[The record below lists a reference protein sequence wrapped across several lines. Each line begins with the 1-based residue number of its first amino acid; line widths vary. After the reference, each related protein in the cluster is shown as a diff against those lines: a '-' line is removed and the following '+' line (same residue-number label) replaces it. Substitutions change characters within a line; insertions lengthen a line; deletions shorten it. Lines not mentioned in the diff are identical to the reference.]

1 MATFFKNDETAKF
14 LAAVDADMVAPAG
27 YTEVVANSVDAATEK
42 HVPVID
48 LQRDGHVLNVT
59 VGAVEHPME
68 AEHYIE
74 WIALEAAGRLEIH
87 YLKPGQSPTTFFAGG
102 AKTGI
107 AYAYCNL
114 HGLWKAEF

>member
-27 YTEVVANSVDAATEK
+27 YTEVAANSVDAATEK

-59 VGAVEHPME
+59 VGEVEHPME

-74 WIALEAAGRLEIH
+74 WIALEDAGRLEIH
-87 YLKPGQSPTTFFAGG
+87 YLKPVQSPTTFFAGG

-114 HGLWKAEF
+114 HGRWKAEF